1 MSSWKKRYLVRGQID
16 PLTRPSLPEIFKGNL
31 VGGNAGNLM
40 FFHSIVRT
48 LLKDDTEIDYINT
61 KLSIDDEEIER
72 INSEYD
78 VFIIPLANAFR
89 VTFQKELRNITKL
102 VRNLNIP
109 AVVIGVGLKGSKIND
124 NRLSF
129 DFDET
134 VKDFCD
140 AVLEK
145 SGIIGIRGE
154 FTAQYLENLGYK
166 EERDFTII
174 GCPSMYLFGEELP
187 SPKEINLNED
197 IRMNFNCK
205 ASLGENIHNYLKDT
219 CKLIPDHYYIAQNMY
234 EFQTLLLGRNLL
246 EITKRVTKTS
256 DCYPVDYTHRL
267 YRENRVRGFV
277 SVRSWLDFIKK
288 GDLNFGTR
296 IHGNMTGVLSGVPT
310 FVVAPDRR
318 VLELARYHNIPHIT
332 INDLDTSKDIFH
344 LLDGVDF
351 SKVKYGHKQRFSHYL
366 DFLHKNGLETIFDEG
381 YEKSFNC
388 KFDKKI
394 QEKKDAPPLMP
405 FMFSDY
411 EKQLEAIE
419 IWNWLMRTQIEK
431 TELLREKN
439 IEFREK
445 NIELNNTVNYIKRR
459 SLYYI
464 SGSVIRKGKK
474 LIFRKK

>member
-1 MSSWKKRYLVRGQID
+1 MSFGIKRYLVRGQID
-16 PLTRPSLPEIFKGNL
+16 PLSSPSLPEIFKGNL

-48 LLKDDTEIDYINT
+48 LLKDNTEIDYINT
-61 KLSIDDEEIER
+61 KQSVEEEEIER
-72 INSEYD
+72 INAEYD
-78 VFIIPLANAFR
+78 AFIIPLANAFR
-89 VTFQKELRNITKL
+89 VTFEKELRNITEL
-102 VRNLNIP
+102 VKRLSIP
-109 AVVIGVGLKGSKIND
+109 SVVIGVGLKGSKITN

-129 DFDET
+129 GFDET

-145 SGIIGIRGE
+145 SGFIGIRGE
-154 FTAQYLENLGYK
+154 FTAEYLKNLGYR
-166 EERDFTII
+166 EELDFTVI
-174 GCPSMYLFGEELP
+174 GCPSMYMHGEKLP
-187 SPKEINLNED
+187 SPKDINLNTD
-197 IRMNFNCK
+197 LRLNFNCK

-219 CKLIPDHYYIAQNMY
+219 CKLIPNHYYVVQNMY

-256 DCYPVDYTHRL
+256 ACYPVDYTHRL

-332 INDLDTSKDIFH
+332 INDLDASDDIFH
-344 LLDGVDF
+344 LLEGVDF
-351 SKVKYGHKQRFSHYL
+351 SKVKSGHAQRFNHYI

-394 QEKKDAPPLMP
+394 QGIKDAPPLMP

-439 IEFREK
+439 IE
-445 NIELNNTVNYIKRR
+445 LNNTVNYIKRR

>member
-1 MSSWKKRYLVRGQID
+1 MSSGKKRYLVRGQID
-16 PLTRPSLPEIFKGNL
+16 PLTRPSLPEIFQGNL

-109 AVVIGVGLKGSKIND
+109 SVVIGVGLKGSKINN

-174 GCPSMYLFGEELP
+174 GCPSMYIFGEELP

-205 ASLGENIHNYLKDT
+205 ASLGKKIHYYLKDS
-219 CKLIPDHYYIAQNMY
+219 CKLIPDHYYVVQNMY

-256 DCYPVDYTHRL
+256 DCYPIDYSHRL

-277 SVRSWLDFIKK
+277 SVQSWLDFIKK

-296 IHGNMTGVLSGVPT
+296 IHGNIAGVLSGVPS
-310 FVVAPDRR
+310 FIVAPDRR

-332 INDLDTSKDIFH
+332 INDLNSSEDIFH

-351 SKVKYGHKQRFSHYL
+351 TIVEKGHKERFNHYL
-366 DFLHKNGLETIFDEG
+366 DFLHKNELETIYDNG
-381 YEKSFNC
+381 MKNPLDC
-388 KFDKKI
+388 KFDKLIKNL
-394 QEKKDAPPLMP
+394 KPVLPLMP
-405 FMFSDY
+405 FTYLTY
-411 EKQLEAIE
+411 ETQLEAIK
-419 IWNWLMRTQIEK
+419 IWNWLMQTQVKK
-431 TELLREKN
+431 TNLLK
-439 IEFREK
+439 EK
-445 NIELNNTVNYIKRR
+445 NIELNNTVNKIKRR

-464 SGSVIRKGKK
+464 SGSVLRKGKN
-474 LIFRKK
+474 LIFRKT